1 MEKKKVKLLFN
12 FTFSLLSSHPQ
23 DCQIPLLSSS
33 PITSCLIPIL
43 LNSSNFLRKKIAGD
57 FWFCFTVMIFY
68 GRSSKTLKTQEIKQM
83 KIIYYRQFTV
93 IFSKKQNMDY
103 NSVIHMSSYS
113 LKLLLP
119 VSIIIITI
127 APHFGEKL
135 QRFSY

>member
-1 MEKKKVKLLFN
+1 
-12 FTFSLLSSHPQ
+12 
-23 DCQIPLLSSS
+23 
-33 PITSCLIPIL
+33 
-43 LNSSNFLRKKIAGD
+43 
-57 FWFCFTVMIFY
+57 
-68 GRSSKTLKTQEIKQM
+68 
-83 KIIYYRQFTV
+83 
-93 IFSKKQNMDY
+93 MDY